1 MVITLEYPFSEIY
14 RKGYLRL
21 SKDGRKRVDL
31 FNTDK
36 DRTTI
41 SYARYIMC
49 VKAGHVIPSDYE
61 IDHIDGNNSND
72 DIENL
77 QVLKVEDHRKKN
89 SFEMS
94 TGRSSSECIC
104 NFCGNTFTRENRE
117 LRYKNVF
124 CNNVCRKSYQ
134 KFIAD
139 DKIEQNIREYIV
151 EKFVSGSCEF
161 GIRPIARKFGLSNK
175 VVTRFVKNNIAME
188 K

>member
-77 QVLKVEDHRKKN
+77 QVLKLEDHRKKN

-104 NFCGNTFTRENRE
+104 NFCGNTFTRENRK
-117 LRYKNVF
+117 LRYMSVFATTIAGKLIKNLV
-124 CNNVCRKSYQ
+124 Q
-134 KFIAD
+134 
-139 DKIEQNIREYIV
+139 
-151 EKFVSGSCEF
+151 
-161 GIRPIARKFGLSNK
+161 
-175 VVTRFVKNNIAME
+175 ME
-188 K
+188 KLILVLENTLLKTLKAEVVYLE